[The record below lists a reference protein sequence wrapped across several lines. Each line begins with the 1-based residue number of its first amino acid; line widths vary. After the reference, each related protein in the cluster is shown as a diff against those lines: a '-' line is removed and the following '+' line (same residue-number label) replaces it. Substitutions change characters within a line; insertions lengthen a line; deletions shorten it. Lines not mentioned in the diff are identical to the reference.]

1 MLLRFN
7 SARSSKRFDATTR
20 ISNALLVLSSGG
32 LQSQTTVP
40 RGSIQGSVTD
50 PSSAVV
56 PGDKITITN
65 KAIPPA
71 FTSAVTGCAAL
82 GRVTL
87 G

>member
-20 ISNALLVLSSGG
+20 ISNALLVLSSRG
-32 LQSQTTVP
+32 LQRQTTVP

-71 FTSAVTGCAAL
+71 FTFTVTGCAAL